1 MAQYGGE
8 QYGHK
13 EGDHHTDEHAHNPLQ
28 STGVVGHETEGTK
41 ISTIGTEPGYVHE
54 QGKHNGTGTGDG
66 AGGILHR
73 SGSGSSSS
81 SEDDGEGGRRK
92 KKGVAEKIKEKL
104 PGGDEHQTSTPAT
117 VGGTGVG
124 YKGDEG
130 HEKKGVM
137 DKIKEKL
144 PGSHQ

>member
-13 EGDHHTDEHAHNPLQ
+13 EGHHTDEHAHNPLQ

-54 QGKHNGTGTGDG
+54 QGKHNGAGAG

-73 SGSGSSSS
+73 TGSGSSSS
-81 SEDDGEGGRRK
+81 VSEIYNTYVFLK
-92 KKGVAEKIKEKL
+92 SFKIW
-104 PGGDEHQTSTPAT
+104 DQ
-117 VGGTGVG
+117 
-124 YKGDEG
+124 
-130 HEKKGVM
+130 
-137 DKIKEKL
+137 
-144 PGSHQ
+144 